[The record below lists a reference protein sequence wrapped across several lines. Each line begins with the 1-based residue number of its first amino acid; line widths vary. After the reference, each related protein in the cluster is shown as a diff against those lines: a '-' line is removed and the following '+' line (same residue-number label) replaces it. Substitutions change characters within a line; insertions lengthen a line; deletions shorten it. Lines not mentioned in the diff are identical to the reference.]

1 MDITQQK
8 LQILNQSAE
17 AKRQAL
23 LQHEVNIS
31 IYTTAIAQID
41 SLHSDNSEL
50 QSFKSQLTDWIVGQQ
65 REQSKEAVM
74 LSAIEAQIA
83 HLSVS

>member
-17 AKRQAL
+17 AKRQTL